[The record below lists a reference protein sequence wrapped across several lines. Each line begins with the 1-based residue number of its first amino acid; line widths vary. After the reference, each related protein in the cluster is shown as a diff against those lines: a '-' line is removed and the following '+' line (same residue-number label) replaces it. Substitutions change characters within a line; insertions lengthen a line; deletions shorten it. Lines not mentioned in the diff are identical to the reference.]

1 MSATKPVHA
10 LHLFAA
16 LTLVLLLV
24 APPAETQTCPGGR
37 LLLLTNG
44 KIHTMDA
51 KRSVVSKVRIGNG
64 RFVEVG
70 DSASASGGCTDTI
83 DLRGRTVIPGMI
95 DNHFHV
101 QLVGSRPGYETRAIE
116 TAFSIPDVQ
125 AVIRERAKGVP
136 AGAFITAVGGLQ
148 PRQFVENRMP
158 TLAELDAAAS
168 QHPVYIH
175 VTFNGPAVTNS
186 LGKKFFESR
195 GIQVS
200 ETGLIQQNGPTW
212 DALDALRSNW
222 TLQDTKRTMR
232 QVFNYFNSVGLTTVH
247 SVLGSQDRGPAQYF
261 GWAEQRPMLELKQ
274 EGALTLRLRL
284 YFNTGPRVDGKP
296 GNPELR
302 DLLDNQMYDLGD
314 DLVKTAG
321 VGEHI
326 VDWPLEG
333 AVPLGEEYYQSV
345 RLLAQRGWQL
355 MEHSF
360 NDANHAARA
369 DVWERVNREFPI
381 SKLRWSIDHVNTIQ
395 PKTLE
400 RMKAL
405 GVGVRAHGWRFLA
418 GSPGQAGP
426 PYRMLLDSGIPVG
439 TGMDGAQAA
448 PINPWLNVY
457 YMVTGKNVRGELI
470 NDGQQITRQEAVW
483 LYTGGNGW
491 FSREENTLGSIQ
503 AGRLADLAVL
513 NADVFDPK
521 AVPDEAIRRAHSV
534 LTLLG
539 GKVVHGDPNT
549 LR

>member
-1 MSATKPVHA
+1 MLATKLLTA
-10 LHLFAA
+10 LAA
-16 LTLVLLLV
+16 VLLLGA
-24 APPAETQTCPGGR
+24 APAQTQTCPGGR

-51 KRSVVSKVRIGNG
+51 KRSVVSKVRIANG
-64 RFVEVG
+64 KFAEVG
-70 DSASASGGCTDTI
+70 DAAGASGGCTDTI
-83 DLRGRTVIPGMI
+83 DLRGRAAIPGMI

-101 QLVGSRPGYETRAIE
+101 QLVGSRPGYETRTIE
-116 TAFSIPDVQ
+116 TAFSISEVQ

-136 AGAFITAVGGLQ
+136 SGAFITAIGGLQ
-148 PRQFVENRMP
+148 PRQFQENRMP
-158 TLAELDAAAS
+158 TLAELDAATS
-168 QHPVYIH
+168 QHPVYIQ
-175 VTFNGPAVTNS
+175 VTFNGPAVTNT

-200 ETGLIQQNGPTW
+200 EAGVIQQNGPTW

-222 TLQDTKRTMR
+222 TLQDNKRTMR
-232 QVFNYFNSVGLTTVH
+232 EVFSYFNSVGLTTVH
-247 SVLGSQDRGPAQYF
+247 SVLGSQERGPAQYF
-261 GWAEQRPMLELKQ
+261 GWPEQRPMLELKQ

-284 YFNTGPRVDGKP
+284 YFNTGPRVDGNP

-302 DLLDNQMYDLGD
+302 DLLENQMFDLGD
-314 DLVKTAG
+314 DMVKTAG

-345 RLLAQRGWQL
+345 RLLARRGWQL

-360 NDANHAARA
+360 NEANHVARA

-381 SKLRWSIDHVNTIQ
+381 GRLRWSIDHVNTIE
-395 PKTLE
+395 PKTID

-418 GSPGQAGP
+418 GTPGQAGP
-426 PYRMLLDSGIPVG
+426 PYRMLLNSGIPVG

-470 NDGQQITRQEAVW
+470 NDGQQISRENAVF

-491 FSREENTLGSIQ
+491 FSREENTLGSIE
-503 AGRLADLAVL
+503 AGKLADLVVL
-513 NADVFDPK
+513 NADVFDAK
-521 AVPDEAIRRAHSV
+521 AVPDEAIRRVHSL
-534 LTLLG
+534 LTVLG
-539 GKVVHGDPNT
+539 GKVVHGDQSA